1 MSINI
6 TINNTV
12 CNLTTV
18 SLRELSANYIDN
30 QELGVTALNGN
41 LCVRPAYQ
49 REFVYND
56 TRKIKVI
63 DSILNGVPLGLMH
76 WHDKGNGTFDVIDG
90 QQRTI
95 SICQFINGD
104 YSIMFDGNTHYFHTL
119 PADIR
124 ERILNYNVMVNKFS
138 GTESEV
144 LKLFKDI
151 NVPGMALTDQ
161 ELRNSAYTGTWLSS
175 AKVMFSKT
183 NCAAQ
188 EIGGDYINGSANRQE
203 LLECALY
210 WITGCSEKDKPAEIE
225 AKITSYMSKHRNDK
239 NANELWEHF
248 MNVIEWVEKVTEG
261 ATQKELICLGEK
273 WGELYAQYHDTF
285 VIDNEAIT
293 EKRKELWASEWVIRK
308 GIFPYIISGDLRYVN
323 PRSFDKKMKS
333 KKYKEQKGICPVC
346 GKKHKESEMEADHIT
361 PWADGGITE
370 YSNLQM
376 LCKECNHRK
385 GSGLC

>member
-1 MSINI
+1 MGINI
-6 TINNTV
+6 TINNTTCDLV
-12 CNLTTV
+12 KVT
-18 SLRELSANYIDN
+18 LRDLATGYVDN
-30 QELGVTALNGN
+30 QELGVYALGGK

-76 WHDKGNGTFDVIDG
+76 WHDKKDGTFDVIDG

-104 YSIMFDGNTHYFHTL
+104 YSILLNGNTQYFHTL
-119 PADIR
+119 PTDIR
-124 ERILNYNVMVNKFS
+124 ERILNYEVMVNRFS

-151 NVPGMALTDQ
+151 NVPGIALTEQ
-161 ELRNSAYTGTWLSS
+161 ELRNSAYTGPWLSS

-183 NCAAQ
+183 SCAAQ
-188 EIGGDYINGSANRQE
+188 EIGGDYINGAANRQE

-210 WITGCSEKDKPAEIE
+210 WITGCKESDKPVEIE
-225 AKITSYMSKHRNDK
+225 AKITSYMSHHRYDK
-239 NANELWEHF
+239 DATELWNYF
-248 MNVIEWVEKVTEG
+248 MNVIGWVEKVTEG
-261 ATQKELICLGEK
+261 CTQKELICLSEK

-285 VIDNEAIT
+285 VIDNDVIT
-293 EKRKELWASEWVIRK
+293 EKRKELWAAEWVIRK
-308 GIFPYIISGDLRYVN
+308 GIFPYIITGDLRYVN
-323 PRSFDKKMKS
+323 PRSFDKKMKA

-346 GKKHKESEMEADHIT
+346 GKKCKEHEMEADHIK

-370 YSNLQM
+370 YANLQM
-376 LCKECNHRK
+376 LCKDCNQRK
-385 GSGLC
+385 GRSEC